1 MTQDTLAPTGPTGP
15 PPRPTRPRF
24 LFLFGLLAIVAFLLG
39 GFGGKYEGK
48 LTDVQKNDNSAFLPA
63 SAESTKVAN
72 ESDKFITVQNIPGFL
87 VYQRTGGLTDADK
100 AKVAADRAKIAG
112 LSGVDGTQLGQP
124 AYSQDG
130 TTASLSVPLVA
141 SRGGTDLTGPQL
153 SDNEKAIIKI
163 AQTGNPPGLVAHSA
177 GAGGLLVAFIDA
189 FQGIDGKLLGIAG
202 LVVIV
207 LLLLVYRSPV
217 VWVFPLFS
225 AVLALGLSSI
235 VIYVLAKNNVITLNG
250 QSQGILSVLVI
261 GAGTD
266 YALLL
271 ISRYREELHDYE
283 DRVDAMIR
291 AWRGAAPPIFA
302 SACTVVIGLLC
313 LLVSEL
319 NSNRGLGPVC
329 ALGIASTLFMMLFFL
344 PVALLF
350 PSVLMAALATVAFAG
365 IGAALL
371 GGPGAILG
379 IVPLGVFIGLGLA
392 RRKALRSGQETLPWY
407 ARVPS
412 GRWIFWPRTPHV
424 DHAVDIATH
433 GLWGKVAA
441 AVGRHPRR
449 FWAIT
454 AVVLFG
460 AVALIPGLRTNGL
473 PITEGFTTKPD
484 ALVGQKIYDA
494 KFDQGAGTPAV
505 ITAAASQ
512 KDAVIAA
519 ASKVK
524 GIASTPGSVCV
535 QPDYAKLAAALKA
548 GGSGAAG
555 ALAKG
560 GGCLPDALSV
570 APIGGRTVIN
580 AQMTSSYDS
589 QPAYD
594 TIRAL
599 RKAVH
604 AIPGADAEVGGQAGI
619 QLDTLDASARDS
631 RVIIPLVLVVI
642 LIVLMIL
649 LRAILAPLLLIAT
662 VVLSFSATLGIC
674 SVFFNHIFNFANA
687 DPSFPLFAFIFLV
700 ALGIDYNIFL
710 MTRVRE
716 ETLQFGTRSG
726 VLRGLSVTGGV
737 ITSAGMVL
745 ASTFAVLGVLP
756 IVFLAEIGFAV
767 AFGVL
772 LDTFIVR
779 SLLVPAL
786 SYDIGRKIWWPSK
799 LATAEQPGPARP
811 TLPV

>member
-1 MTQDTLAPTGPTGP
+1 MTLDTSTPTASSTP
-15 PPRPTRPRF
+15 PPKPSRPRF
-24 LFLFGLLAIVAFLLG
+24 LPAFALLAVLAFLLG
-39 GFGGKYEGK
+39 GLGGSFESK
-48 LTDVQKNDNSAFLPA
+48 LGDVQKNDNSAFLPS

-72 ESDKFITVQNIPGFL
+72 ESDKFVTVQNIPGFL
-87 VYQRTGGLTDADK
+87 VYQRAGGLTAEDK
-100 AKVAADRAKIAG
+100 AKVAADRDKIAQ
-112 LSGVDGTQLGQP
+112 LPGVDGTQLGQP
-124 AYSQDG
+124 QVSQDG
-130 TTASLSVPLVA
+130 STASLSVPLVA

-153 SDNEKAIIKI
+153 SDNEKAVIKI
-163 AQTGNPPGLVAHSA
+163 AQTGNPAGLVAHSA

-202 LVVIV
+202 VVVII

-225 AVLALGLSSI
+225 AALALGLSSI
-235 VIYVLAKNNVITLNG
+235 VIYVLAKNDVITLNG

-271 ISRYREELHDYE
+271 ISRYREELHEYDH
-283 DRVDAMIR
+283 RIDAMVR

-350 PSVLMAALATVAFAG
+350 PSVLMAVVAAAVFAG
-365 IGAALL
+365 IGSAITPVLGLL
-371 GGPGAILG
+371 GLVPIL
-379 IVPLGVFIGLGLA
+379 VFAGLGLA
-392 RRKALRSGQETLPWY
+392 RRRALRSGREHLPWF
-407 ARVPS
+407 ARIPA

-433 GLWGKVAA
+433 GLWGRVAS

-449 FWAIT
+449 FWGVT
-454 AVVLFG
+454 AVILLAF
-460 AVALIPGLRTNGL
+460 VALLPGLRTSGL
-473 PITEGFTTKPD
+473 AITDSFTNTPD
-484 ALVGQKIYDA
+484 ALVGQRIYDA

-505 ITAAASQ
+505 ITANASQ
-512 KDAVIAA
+512 RDAVIAA
-519 ASKVK
+519 AGKVK
-524 GIASTPGSVCV
+524 GVSTGPGAVCV
-535 QPDYAKLAAALKA
+535 QPDYAKLAAAVKA
-548 GGSGAAG
+548 GASGGSGPQVG
-555 ALAKG
+555 PN
-560 GGCLPDALSV
+560 GCLPDSLTV
-570 APIGGRTVIN
+570 APINGRTVIN
-580 AQMTSSYDS
+580 AQLTASYDS

-594 TIRAL
+594 AIKAL
-599 RKAVH
+599 RTAVH
-604 AIPGADAEVGGQAGI
+604 GVPGADALVGGQAAI

-649 LRAILAPLLLIAT
+649 LRALVAPLLLIAT
-662 VVLSFSATLGIC
+662 VVLSFTATLGVC
-674 SVFFNHIFNFANA
+674 SVVFNHIFHFANA

-737 ITSAGMVL
+737 ITSAGLVL

-756 IVFLAEIGFAV
+756 IVFLAEIGFSV

-772 LDTFIVR
+772 LDTFVVR

-786 SYDIGRKIWWPSK
+786 SYDIGRRIWWPSQ
-799 LATAEQPGPARP
+799 LSREEQPGPDRP
-811 TLPV
+811 LLQV